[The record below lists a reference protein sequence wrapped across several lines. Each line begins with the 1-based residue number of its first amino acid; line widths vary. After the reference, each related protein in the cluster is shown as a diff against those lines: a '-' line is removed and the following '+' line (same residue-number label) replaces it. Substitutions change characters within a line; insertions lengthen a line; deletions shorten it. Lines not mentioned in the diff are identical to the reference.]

1 MTYYL
6 LSNREVVYD
15 AVTQASSSLVLVPN
29 QTIYVDPT
37 FNMPGDSYVSLN
49 GIIFANYTSQNPL
62 GINQTRILVSASAWD
77 AYYESLT
84 YPADVVGEY
93 AKNVYCN
100 LNYSL
105 ENMPNMFGLTSADWT
120 LVEAPGSF

>member
-6 LSNREVVYD
+6 LSNYEVVYD

-37 FNMPGDSYVSLN
+37 FNMPGDSYISLN
-49 GIIFANYTSQNPL
+49 SIIFANYTSENPL
-62 GINQTRILVSASAWD
+62 GINQTRITVSASVWNT
-77 AYYESLT
+77 YYESLT
-84 YPADVVGEY
+84 YPSSVVGEY
-93 AKNVYCN
+93 DKNVYCN

-120 LVEAPGSF
+120 LVEAPSSF